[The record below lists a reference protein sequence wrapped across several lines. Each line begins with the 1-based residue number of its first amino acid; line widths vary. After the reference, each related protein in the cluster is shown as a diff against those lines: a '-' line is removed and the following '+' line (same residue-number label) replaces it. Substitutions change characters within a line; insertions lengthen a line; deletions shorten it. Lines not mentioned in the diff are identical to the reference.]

1 MVFAFFQFGANEVPT
16 LRLMVDAQGRSW
28 SCTARGVHYLPISQG
43 IRIVFWGRKSAWWL
57 RARVRV
63 RVVLTVLDK
72 SRHFCSRNFSASLV
86 NDLYYSLG
94 LAALPLLL
102 SFPRCVSTSACT
114 RRTRCGQK
122 YQRNLSGGG
131 ARYSN
136 TSVGRRSRTSLC
148 LNKACCGLLLY

>member
-1 MVFAFFQFGANEVPT
+1 MSVGV
-16 LRLMVDAQGRSW
+16 RL
-28 SCTARGVHYLPISQG
+28 
-43 IRIVFWGRKSAWWL
+43 
-57 RARVRV
+57 
-63 RVVLTVLDK
+63 VLTVLDK

-86 NDLYYSLG
+86 YDLYYSLG
-94 LAALPLLL
+94 LPALPLLL

-148 LNKACCGLLLY
+148 LNKACCGLLLYQSCGGLLLYRSTRQPRDDASLHPKQTTRTRLDTMYKKSTD